1 MNKFYIPEIYLSEVR
16 NIPNLIDNLNEKY
29 FSKKTTEQQI
39 LTPKGLYK
47 IIADD
52 IIQFKLISKKSNIIE
67 NFYKNFTLI
76 EENIYEKKIGAVS
89 YIPYEN
95 ETIEITK
102 IKYSLQERS
111 EHFLVLEII
120 NNRIKDL
127 YFLSSKGIGEENL
140 FFKNDLSTFLNSLNV

>member
-16 NIPNLIDNLNEKY
+16 NIPNLINNLNEKY
-29 FSKKTTEQQI
+29 FTKKSVEKQI
-39 LTPKGLYK
+39 LTPNGLYK
-47 IIADD
+47 IIDDD
-52 IIQFKLISKKSNIIE
+52 IVQFKFISKKSNIIQ
-67 NFYKNFTLI
+67 NFYKKLTLI
-76 EENIYEKKIGAVS
+76 EENIYEKKIDPVS

-111 EHFLVLEII
+111 EHFLVLELI

-127 YFLSSKGIGEENL
+127 YFLSNKGIGEENL
-140 FFKNDLSTFLNSLNV
+140 FFKNDLSSFMNSLNV

>member
-1 MNKFYIPEIYLSEVR
+1 MNKFYIPEIYLSEIR

-29 FSKKTTEQQI
+29 FTKKTTEQQI
-39 LTPKGLYK
+39 LTPNGLYK
-47 IIADD
+47 IIDDD
-52 IIQFKLISKKSNIIE
+52 IIQFKLVSKTSNIIE

-76 EENIYEKKIGAVS
+76 EENIYEKKIGPVS

-111 EHFLVLEII
+111 EHFFVLELI

-127 YFLSSKGIGEENL
+127 YFLSNKGIGEENL
-140 FFKNDLSTFLNSLNV
+140 FFKNDLCSFMNSLNV

>member
-1 MNKFYIPEIYLSEVR
+1 MNKFYIPEIHLSEIR

-29 FSKKTTEQQI
+29 FTKKNTEQQI
-39 LTPKGLYK
+39 LTPNGLYK
-47 IIADD
+47 IIDDD
-52 IIQFKLISKKSNIIE
+52 IIQFKLVSKKSNIIE

-76 EENIYEKKIGAVS
+76 EENIYEKKIGPVS

-111 EHFLVLEII
+111 EHFFVLELI

-127 YFLSSKGIGEENL
+127 YFLSNKGIGEENL
-140 FFKNDLSTFLNSLNV
+140 FFKNDLCSFMNS

>member
-29 FSKKTTEQQI
+29 FSKKTTQKQI
-39 LTPKGLYK
+39 LTTNRLYK
-47 IIADD
+47 IIDDD
-52 IIQFKLISKKSNIIE
+52 IIQFKLVSKNSNIIQ
-67 NFYKNFTLI
+67 NFYKNLTLI
-76 EENIYEKKIGAVS
+76 EENIYEKKIGLVT

-102 IKYSLQERS
+102 IKYSIQERS
-111 EHFLVLEII
+111 EHFLVLELI

-127 YFLSSKGIGEENL
+127 YFISSKNIGEENL
-140 FFKNDLSTFLNSLNV
+140 FFKNDLCSFIDSLNV

>member
-1 MNKFYIPEIYLSEVR
+1 MNKFYIPEIYLSEIR

-29 FSKKTTEQQI
+29 FTKKNTEQQI
-39 LTPKGLYK
+39 LTPNGLYK
-47 IIADD
+47 IIDDD
-52 IIQFKLISKKSNIIE
+52 IIQFKIVSKKSNIIE

-76 EENIYEKKIGAVS
+76 EENVYEKKIGPVS

-95 ETIEITK
+95 ETIEIIK

-111 EHFLVLEII
+111 EHFLVLELI

-127 YFLSSKGIGEENL
+127 YFLSNKGIGEENL
-140 FFKNDLSTFLNSLNV
+140 FFKNDLNSFMNSLNV

>member
-39 LTPKGLYK
+39 LTPNGLYK
-47 IIADD
+47 IIDDD
-52 IIQFKLISKKSNIIE
+52 IIQFKLVSKKSNIIE

-76 EENIYEKKIGAVS
+76 EENIYEKKIGPVS

-95 ETIEITK
+95 KTIEIIK

-111 EHFLVLEII
+111 EHFLVLELI

-127 YFLSSKGIGEENL
+127 YFLSNKGIGEENL
-140 FFKNDLSTFLNSLNV
+140 FFKNDLSSFMNSLNV

>member
-16 NIPNLIDNLNEKY
+16 NIPNIIDNLNEKY
-29 FSKKTTEQQI
+29 FTKKTTEQQI
-39 LTPKGLYK
+39 LTPNGLYK
-47 IIADD
+47 IIDDD
-52 IIQFKLISKKSNIIE
+52 IIQFKLVSKKSNFIE

-76 EENIYEKKIGAVS
+76 EENIYEKKIGPVS

-111 EHFLVLEII
+111 EHFLVLELI

-127 YFLSSKGIGEENL
+127 YFLSNKGIGEENL
-140 FFKNDLSTFLNSLNV
+140 FFKNDLSSFMNSLNV

>member
-29 FSKKTTEQQI
+29 FSKKTTEKQI
-39 LTPKGLYK
+39 LTTNGLYK
-47 IIADD
+47 IIDDD
-52 IIQFKLISKKSNIIE
+52 IIQFKLVSKNSNIIQ
-67 NFYKNFTLI
+67 NFYKNLTLI
-76 EENIYEKKIGAVS
+76 EENIYEKKIGLVT

-102 IKYSLQERS
+102 IKYSIQERS
-111 EHFLVLEII
+111 EHFLVLELI

-127 YFLSSKGIGEENL
+127 YFISSKNIGEENL
-140 FFKNDLSTFLNSLNV
+140 FFKNDLCSFIDSLNV

>member
-1 MNKFYIPEIYLSEVR
+1 MNKFYIPEIHLSEIR

-29 FSKKTTEQQI
+29 FTKKNTEQQI
-39 LTPKGLYK
+39 LTPNGLYK
-47 IIADD
+47 IIDDD
-52 IIQFKLISKKSNIIE
+52 IIQFKLVSKKSNIIE

-76 EENIYEKKIGAVS
+76 EENIYEKKIGPVS

-111 EHFLVLEII
+111 EHFFVLELI

-127 YFLSSKGIGEENL
+127 YFLSNKGIGEENL
-140 FFKNDLSTFLNSLNV
+140 FFKNDLCSFMNSLNV